1 MNRRWKAAAAED
13 SGASLIFALILI
25 TTIALVSGATL
36 AFADTSIRSTV
47 SMREVASSEYAS
59 DAAGEIAVNQ
69 LRRAQF
75 NGVATGCDTSTTEVL
90 SNVFPATGT
99 APAAS
104 AAVTCT
110 PATANGGGGVANS
123 SPGSALLTLATGS
136 EKGILIDDG
145 NTGSV
150 KVGGGIF
157 SNSTINLAGS
167 NASLQSTD
175 ANSFAYAMSG
185 CALSGSSQ
193 LIVASTSVKNCNYS
207 TDSTAASNRNGRDPG
222 TVSGHGLSFDPP
234 TSTGPVATVPA
245 CTGKKVYQ
253 LQPGVYTSAD
263 ALNALTYTDP
273 GCKGAVIHL
282 NPGNYFFN
290 FPAASNMW
298 IIYQAFVI
306 GGTATRTLATYP
318 LPTMPSSC
326 VKPDSATATT
336 SSGVEIFFG
345 GQSRLG
351 VSGTGSRSADAN
363 GNIELCASN
372 KASGPPVVIYGL
384 KTAVGSVPAQS
395 GCVTA
400 LGYPDSA
407 ANDNAHCPVIG
418 ADTQPYSMI
427 ALWGTTYV
435 PAAGVE
441 LTLNSNTDQVFGWG
455 LIARVVRLHATTAA
469 DLSLP
474 VIDVPD
480 DADDPFPAAPQRY
493 LSVYVCQ
500 GSSTCSPPTGT
511 LQLRASVVLSTTTPT
526 TVSVTSWATV
536 R

>member
-1 MNRRWKAAAAED
+1 MTGRMKAAATDD
-13 SGASLIFALILI
+13 SGASLIFALFLI
-25 TTIALVSGATL
+25 TTIALVSTATL

-47 SMREVASSEYAS
+47 SMRAVSSTEYAG

-90 SNVFPATGT
+90 SNLYPATGT

-110 PATANGGGGVANS
+110 PSTANGVGGGSNS
-123 SPGSALLTLATGS
+123 SPGSALLTLATGT
-136 EKGILIDDG
+136 EKGILVDDG
-145 NTGSV
+145 NSGSV

-157 SNSTINLAGS
+157 SNSTINLAGT
-167 NASLQSTD
+167 NASLESTD
-175 ANSFAYAMSG
+175 ASSYAYAMGG
-185 CALSGSSQ
+185 CALSGTSQ
-193 LIVASTSVKNCNYS
+193 LIVAATSVKNCNYS
-207 TDSTAASNRNGRDPG
+207 SDPSAATNRNGQDPG
-222 TVSGHGLSFDPP
+222 TVTGHGLSFDPP
-234 TSTGPVATVPA
+234 TSTGAVATVPA

-263 ALNALTYTDP
+263 ALNALTGADAT
-273 GCKGAVIHL
+273 CKGSVIHL
-282 NPGNYFFN
+282 NPGSYFFN
-290 FPAASNMW
+290 FPAGSPAW
-298 IIYQAFVI
+298 IVYQAFVI
-306 GGTATRTLATYP
+306 GGTATKTLATSP
-318 LPTMPSSC
+318 LPTMPGSC
-326 VKPDSATATT
+326 VKPDSSAATT
-336 SSGVEIFFG
+336 SSGVELFFG
-345 GQSRLG
+345 GLSRLYL
-351 VSGTGSRSADAN
+351 SGTGVSAADGN

-395 GCVTA
+395 GCISA
-400 LGYPDSA
+400 LGYGDTAVNDSS
-407 ANDNAHCPVIG
+407 HCPVIG
-418 ADTQPYSMI
+418 ADTQPYSML

-441 LTLNSNTDQVFGWG
+441 LTLNNNTDQVFEWG
-455 LIARVVRLHATTAA
+455 LLARLVRLHATAAA

-480 DADDPFPAAPQRY
+480 DADAPFPTAAQRY
-493 LSVYVCQ
+493 LSVYVCP
-500 GSSTCSPPTGT
+500 GSSTCSASTGK
-511 LQLRASVVLSTTTPT
+511 LRLRASVILGTQTPT
-526 TVSVTSWATV
+526 TVNVTSWATV